1 MEITTGASD
10 LQTRPREMVPG
21 SDGSSRRPG
30 SIHFPRWAEERNRVE
45 ANDDTKEMIVTSWFK
60 ATKIETEN
68 KGTKKKERR
77 DSMKRSKFLIL
88 TRLTLI
94 GAAAFLA
101 TSNIFAQAMNKSDS
115 DTSSAGKGKAVAAPG
130 SPFDPSDPR
139 ATGQM
144 RATTAAQRKAARKLQ
159 ALQQKG
165 VNLNFVGVNPFTAG
179 HSPLAIQAGPLA
191 TMGTA
196 QGMPDYFGVANWA
209 NSPLPTL
216 DPATGAISGGIRKF
230 VNTLPGIC
238 GVSPWHAAGKA
249 NGTNELDQC
258 IPLATPMAPPLGS
271 AFLGPASDYYEI
283 GVSEYSR
290 QLHTDLPVAGTK
302 LRGYVQLD
310 ATGTPVGPNQYLG
323 PLILATK
330 GRPVRVK
337 FTNKLLTGAAGDLFI
352 PTDTTY
358 MGAGMGPDGTPYAQN
373 RATLHLHGGNT
384 PWISDGTPHQWTV
397 PAGETST
404 NFFKG
409 LSSQD
414 VPDMPASG
422 PGSMTFYWT
431 NQQSGRLMFYHDHAY
446 GITRLNVYAG
456 EAAGYLLTDPAKETA
471 LKAAGVPGTIVTNP
485 TIGGIAGI
493 ISQDLAH
500 LVPLVI
506 QDKTFVPDGGA
517 VGGQLAAT
525 DPTWDVAAWGG
536 AGSLWFPHVYMPN
549 QNPYDPSGAN
559 PWGRWDWGPWFW
571 PPQNPNTF
579 VPDGQA
585 KPCTST
591 AYPGVLLTCPGT
603 PNPSGTPEGFMDTM
617 VVNGTPYPTLT
628 VDPVAYRFQI
638 LSAGNDRALNLGLY
652 VADPLSIALTNP
664 GSGYA
669 IAPAPLVTITPANG
683 AVATAQVSAG
693 AVTAVSV
700 TGGGAGYL
708 APPLVSF
715 TTGTLAAA
723 TAIINGLGQVTAVA
737 VTAGGTGYTLAT
749 AVTID
754 NPTGCSIGPGCAAA
768 TGTAAVVPAGSLL
781 GIALTTAPTAPFT
794 SAPAISIAAP
804 PSGVRATAFAS
815 GVSEVRMVDAFAHTA
830 TSYPPLCSAPTNFPD
845 AGGLV
850 AATLVAGVPINN
862 TGLPGTPTLPC
873 WPTSWPTD
881 GRDGGVPDPAT
892 AGPPFI
898 QIGTESGLLPNPAV
912 IPSSPVGFE
921 YNRRSITVLN
931 IFQHGLLLG
940 PAERA
945 DVIVD
950 FSQFAGKTLILYND
964 APAPVPAFDPR
975 TDYYTGAPDQTT
987 TGGAPSTLPGY
998 GPNTRT
1004 IMQIIV
1010 NATGAGAK
1018 FSVAPLQN
1026 PTTGLPA
1033 IFAANE
1039 DPIIVPETAYGAP
1052 TDTYVRIQD
1061 NSVAFFN
1068 NSALAGLK
1076 LTNPGAGYATAPN
1089 VVIAAPASGTQATA
1103 TATIGASVKSIAITP
1118 PGGAGYTSA
1127 PTVAFNNTNTN
1138 GTGAAGTAVLTPR
1151 SVASFTV
1158 TAGGSGYTTAPTVT
1172 IAPPAGCVIN
1182 TTTCVRATAAATVRA
1197 NGQRNVTG
1205 VTFVIAGAGY
1215 TSVPAVSFS
1224 GGGGTGAAATA
1235 VLSRTTVASVT
1246 ITNGGS
1252 GYTSAPGV
1260 TFSGGG
1266 FTTQATGTAVMTP
1279 IVVTGLTFS
1288 ATGFAGAG
1296 YNAAPLVTIGPPP
1309 CTPPGTAL
1317 APCAQATAMALAPS
1331 RALLPKAIHELF
1343 TLDYGRMNAVL
1354 GIELPLTN
1362 FFTQTTIPYGYVDPP
1377 TEIFGSDET
1386 QYWKITHNGVDTHWI
1401 HFHLF
1406 NVQVINRVGW
1416 DGTVKPPDANE
1427 LSWKDTVRMNPLEDI
1442 IVALRPL
1449 KQTLPW
1455 PMPISIRPLDV
1466 TEPVGSSLTNQFA
1479 NVDTAAQPAVVTNDL
1494 TNFGWEY
1501 VWHCHILGHEENDMM
1516 RAMVLGVAPQQAG
1529 LVTMIKTGNG
1539 AGTRIVVNWTGGS
1552 VVDRTG
1558 FTIQRATV
1566 ATGPFVTVATVG
1578 PSVFTFTDNPP
1589 GGTYFYQVIANNVVG
1604 YTKTYAAPAVGWS
1617 HPDFPAAP
1625 TVSAASITR

>member
-1 MEITTGASD
+1 
-10 LQTRPREMVPG
+10 
-21 SDGSSRRPG
+21 
-30 SIHFPRWAEERNRVE
+30 
-45 ANDDTKEMIVTSWFK
+45 
-60 ATKIETEN
+60 
-68 KGTKKKERR
+68 
-77 DSMKRSKFLIL
+77 
-88 TRLTLI
+88 
-94 GAAAFLA
+94 
-101 TSNIFAQAMNKSDS
+101 
-115 DTSSAGKGKAVAAPG
+115 
-130 SPFDPSDPR
+130 
-139 ATGQM
+139 M

-165 VNLNFVGVNPFTAG
+165 VNLNFAGVNPFTAG

-191 TMGTA
+191 TMGTP

-209 NSPLPTL
+209 NSPLPQL
-216 DPATGAISGGIRKF
+216 DAAGRIVPGTGIRKF
-230 VNTLPGIC
+230 VDALPGLC
-238 GVSPWHAAGKA
+238 AVSGPTPTLG
-249 NGTNELDQC
+249 QC

-283 GVSEYSR
+283 GLTEYPKK
-290 QLHTDLPVAGTK
+290 LHTDLPATK
-302 LRGYVQLD
+302 LRGYADLNP
-310 ATGTPVGPNQYLG
+310 ATFVLGQPVNQYLG

-337 FTNKLLTGAAGDLFI
+337 FTNLLPKTSAGGNLFI

-397 PAGETST
+397 PANEDGT

-456 EAAGYLLTDPAKETA
+456 EAAGYLLTDPVKEAA
-471 LKAAGVPGTIVTNP
+471 LAAAFVPGTIVTDP
-485 TIGGIAGI
+485 LTGVIVTA
-493 ISQDLAH
+493 DLAH

-517 VGGQLAAT
+517 AGGQLAAT
-525 DPTWDVAAWGG
+525 DPTWDTAKWGG

-585 KPCTST
+585 KPCTSV

-652 VADPLSIALTNP
+652 VAEGLTI
-664 GSGYA
+664 GLTKAGTGYSP
-669 IAPAPLVTITPANG
+669 APAAPPLVTITPANG

-693 AVTAVSV
+693 EVTAVSV
-700 TGGGAGYL
+700 TGAGAGYL
-708 APPLVSF
+708 APPALTF
-715 TTGTLAAA
+715 TDPGGGVGALA

-737 VTAGGTGYTLAT
+737 VTAGGTSYTAAT
-749 AVTID
+749 TVTIAD
-754 NPTGCSIGPGCAAA
+754 PGGCTVGPGCAAA
-768 TGTAAVVPAGSLL
+768 TGTTAVVPAGSLL
-781 GIALTTAPTAPFT
+781 GIALTTPPTPPFT
-794 SAPAISIAAP
+794 SAPTITIDP
-804 PSGVRATAFAS
+804 PSSGIQATAFATV
-815 GVSEVRMVDAFAHTA
+815 GTEVRMVDAFAHTA
-830 TSYPPLCSAPTNFPD
+830 TSTPPLCSAATNFPD

-850 AATLVAGVPINN
+850 EAALDGAGVPING
-862 TGLPGTPTLPC
+862 TGLPLNC

-987 TGGAPSTLPGY
+987 TGGAPSTLAGY

-1010 NATGAGAK
+1010 NATGAGAP

-1026 PTTGLPA
+1026 ATTGLPG

-1039 DPIIVPETAYGAP
+1039 DSIIVPETAYGAP

-1061 NSVAFFN
+1061 NSIAFFN

-1076 LTNPGAGYATAPN
+1076 LTNPGAGYAAAPN
-1089 VVIAAPASGTQATA
+1089 VFIAPPASGTPATA
-1103 TATIGASVKSIAITP
+1103 TATIGAAVKSITITN
-1118 PGGAGYTSA
+1118 PGANYASA
-1127 PTVAFNNTNTN
+1127 PTVAFSGGG
-1138 GTGAAGTAVLTPR
+1138 GTGAAGTAVLTTR
-1151 SVASFTV
+1151 SVARLTI
-1158 TAGGSGYTTAPTVT
+1158 TNGGSGYTSPPTVT
-1172 IAPPAGCVIN
+1172 IAAPAGCVFN
-1182 TTTCVRATAAATVRA
+1182 TTTCVRATATVTVRG
-1197 NGQRNVTG
+1197 NGQRNVNGFTMTN
-1205 VTFVIAGAGY
+1205 VGAGY
-1215 TSVPAVSFS
+1215 TSVPAVTFS

-1235 VLSRTTVASVT
+1235 VLTAASVKSVT

-1252 GYTSAPGV
+1252 GYTSAPTV
-1260 TFSGGG
+1260 AFSGGG
-1266 FTTQATGTAVMTP
+1266 GAGAAGTAVMTP
-1279 IVVTGLTFS
+1279 IVVTGLTL
-1288 ATGFAGAG
+1288 TNAGSG
-1296 YNAAPLVTIGPPP
+1296 YNAAPLVTIDL
-1309 CTPPGTAL
+1309 PGCSPVSTT
-1317 APCAQATAMALAPS
+1317 CAQATAVALAPS
-1331 RALLPKAIHELF
+1331 QPLLPKAIHELF

-1354 GIELPLTN
+1354 GVELPLTN

-1406 NVQVINRVGW
+1406 NVQVLNRVGW

-1449 KQTLPW
+1449 KQNLPW
-1455 PMPISIRPLDV
+1455 PVPISIRPLDV
-1466 TEPVGSSLTNQFA
+1466 TAAVGSSLTNQFA
-1479 NVDTAAQPAVVTNDL
+1479 NVDPANQPATVVNDL

-1529 LVTMIKTGNG
+1529 PVTMTLTGNG
-1539 AGTRIVVNWTGGS
+1539 ANRRVVVSWTGGS

-1558 FTIQRATV
+1558 FTIQRATS
-1566 ATGPFVTVATVG
+1566 ATGPFATVG
-1578 PSVFTFTDNPP
+1578 TVGPNVFTFTDNPP

-1604 YTKTYAAPAVGWS
+1604 YTRAYAPPITGWS
-1617 HPDFPAAP
+1617 HPNYPAAP
-1625 TVSAASITR
+1625 TVSALSITR

>member
-1 MEITTGASD
+1 M
-10 LQTRPREMVPG
+10 
-21 SDGSSRRPG
+21 
-30 SIHFPRWAEERNRVE
+30 
-45 ANDDTKEMIVTSWFK
+45 TSWFK

-68 KGTKKKERR
+68 KGTKEKKERR

-115 DTSSAGKGKAVAAPG
+115 DTSLAGKGKAVTAPG

-165 VNLNFVGVNPFTAG
+165 VNLNFVGVNPFSAG

-216 DPATGAISGGIRKF
+216 DPVTGAISGGMRKF

-238 GVSPWHAAGKA
+238 GVSPWHAAGKLP
-249 NGTNELDQC
+249 GINELDQC
-258 IPLATPMAPPLGS
+258 IPLATPFAVQPAG
-271 AFLGPASDYYEI
+271 FQGPASDYYEI

-290 QLHTDLPVAGTK
+290 QLHTDLPATK
-302 LRGYVQLD
+302 LRGYTDLNP
-310 ATGTPVGPNQYLG
+310 ASPSFGTNQYLG

-337 FTNKLLTGAAGDLFI
+337 FTNKLGTGVAGNLFI

-456 EAAGYLLTDPAKETA
+456 EAAGYLLTDPVKEAALATA
-471 LKAAGVPGTIVTNP
+471 TVPGTIVTNP
-485 TIGGIAGI
+485 TTGAIVSA
-493 ISQDLAH
+493 DLAH

-506 QDKTFVPDGGA
+506 QDKTFVPDGG
-517 VGGQLAAT
+517 VSGGQLAAT
-525 DPTWDVAAWGG
+525 DPTWDVVAWGG

-559 PWGRWDWGPWFW
+559 PFGRWDWGPWFW
-571 PPQNPNTF
+571 PPQNPSTF
-579 VPDGQA
+579 VPQGQPV
-585 KPCTST
+585 PCVSV

-652 VADPLSIALTNP
+652 VAEPLSIALTNP
-664 GSGYA
+664 GSSYTA
-669 IAPAPLVTITPANG
+669 APAVTITPANG
-683 AVATAQVSAG
+683 LSATAQVSAG
-693 AVTAVSV
+693 TVTGVSV
-700 TGGGAGYL
+700 MGAGAGYL
-708 APPLVSF
+708 TPPLVTF
-715 TTGTLAAA
+715 TGPGTLAAA
-723 TAIINGLGQVTAVA
+723 TAVINGLGQVTAVA

-749 AVTID
+749 TVTIAPPGACTLG
-754 NPTGCSIGPGCAAA
+754 NTGCTQAV
-768 TGTAAVVPAGSLL
+768 GTAAVVPSGSLL
-781 GIALTTAPTAPFT
+781 GIVVAGAQTGPFT

-830 TSYPPLCSAPTNFPD
+830 TSNPPLCSAPTNFPE

-850 AATLVAGVPINN
+850 EATLDLAGVPINN

-1010 NATGAGAK
+1010 NATGAGAP

-1026 PTTGLPA
+1026 PISGLPA

-1039 DPIIVPETAYGAP
+1039 DPIIVPETAYGSP

-1061 NSVAFFN
+1061 NSIAFFN

-1076 LTNPGAGYATAPN
+1076 LTNPGAGYALPAP
-1089 VVIAAPASGTQATA
+1089 VVTIAAPASGTQATA
-1103 TATIGASVKSIAITP
+1103 TATIGAAVKSIAITN
-1118 PGGAGYTSA
+1118 PGANYTSP
-1127 PTVAFNNTNTN
+1127 PTVSFNNAGTN
-1138 GTGAAGTAVLTPR
+1138 GTGAAGTAVLAPR

-1182 TTTCVRATAAATVRA
+1182 TTTCVRATATATVKA

-1205 VTFVIAGAGY
+1205 LTLTLAGAGY

-1235 VLSRTTVASVT
+1235 VLTRVAVASVT

-1252 GYTSAPGV
+1252 GYTSAPTV
-1260 TFSGGG
+1260 AFSGGG
-1266 FTTQATGTAVMTP
+1266 GAGAAGTAVMTP
-1279 IVVTGLTFS
+1279 IVVTGLTL
-1288 ATGFAGAG
+1288 TNAGSG
-1296 YNAAPLVTIGPPP
+1296 YNAAPAVTIGAPP
-1309 CTPPGTAL
+1309 CSPNPSLT
-1317 APCAQATAMALAPS
+1317 CATATAVALAPS
-1331 RALLPKAIHELF
+1331 QPLLSKAIHELF

-1354 GIELPLTN
+1354 GVELPLTN

-1406 NVQVINRVGW
+1406 NVQVLNRVGW

-1449 KQTLPW
+1449 KQSLPWTTLPL
-1455 PMPISIRPLDV
+1455 SIRPLDV
-1466 TEPVGSSLTNQFA
+1466 TEPVGTSLTNQFA
-1479 NVDTAAQPAVVTNDL
+1479 NVDPTNQPAVVTNDL

-1529 LVTMIKTGNG
+1529 PVTMVLTGTG
-1539 AGTRIVVNWTGGS
+1539 ANRRVVVNWTAGS

-1558 FTIQRATV
+1558 FTIQRATN
-1566 ATGPFVTVATVG
+1566 AAGPFTTVGTVG
-1578 PSVFTFTDNPP
+1578 PNVFTFTDNPP
-1589 GGTYFYQVIANNVVG
+1589 TGTYFYQVIANNEVG
-1604 YTKTYAAPAVGWS
+1604 YTKTFAAPAAGWS
-1617 HPDFPAAP
+1617 HPSFPAAP
-1625 TVSAASITR
+1625 TVSLASIAR